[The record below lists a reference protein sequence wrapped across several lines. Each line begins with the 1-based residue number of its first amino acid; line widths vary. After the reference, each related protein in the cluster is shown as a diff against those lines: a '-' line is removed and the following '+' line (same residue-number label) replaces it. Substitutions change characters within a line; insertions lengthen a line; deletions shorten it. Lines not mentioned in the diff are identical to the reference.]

1 MKQNCII
8 LARKNS
14 KRIIGKN
21 LVSFKGKPLIY
32 WTLKHAFN
40 SKIFNKI
47 ILSSDW
53 DELLN
58 YSKKKFKKLIINKRP
73 LNLSKSKIKSEEV
86 INYIF
91 KKYKFSGGYTALL
104 QPTSPLRKFSYIR
117 LMLNLAQ
124 RKKLNTLHSISE
136 IRNKTFI
143 KKKNNFYKVPK
154 KKKNK
159 KFFLNGSIYIFN
171 NIFFKKTNSIK
182 EIKGNYFFHEKK
194 YSLDLDTLNDLKK
207 FNLFYF
213 FNKKK
218 SLVIG
223 KKYE

>member
-1 MKQNCII
+1 M
-8 LARKNS
+8 
-14 KRIIGKN
+14 
-21 LVSFKGKPLIY
+21 
-32 WTLKHAFN
+32 
-40 SKIFNKI
+40 
-47 ILSSDW
+47 
-53 DELLN
+53 
-58 YSKKKFKKLIINKRP
+58 
-73 LNLSKSKIKSEEV
+73 SKSKIKSEKV

-91 KKYKFSGGYTALL
+91 KKYKFSKGYTALL

-154 KKKNK
+154 KIKNK
-159 KFFLNGSIYIFN
+159 KFFLNGSIYVFN

-218 SLVIG
+218 SLIIS